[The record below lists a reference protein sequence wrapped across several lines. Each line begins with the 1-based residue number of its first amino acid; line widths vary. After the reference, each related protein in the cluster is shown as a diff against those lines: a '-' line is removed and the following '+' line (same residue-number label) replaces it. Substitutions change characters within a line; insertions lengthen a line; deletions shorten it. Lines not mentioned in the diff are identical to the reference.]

1 MLKKAEFIGN
11 IGQDA
16 VLRESKD
23 GRKFITVS
31 LAANEI
37 GQQDSEPMWV
47 NLIFFNGLA
56 TEKNVAYLN
65 ARNLEGKRRMLWVSG
80 DLQLNKFDKEIDVVV
95 PAKKYSLKYK
105 GESIGFTAPERVIK
119 AKVPAE
125 SLSLII
131 RDFRFLDKTEAV
143 ANSSTTATVTE
154 DGGEVEVV
162 EASVST
168 DVPETE
174 TTTVENPKVADS
186 PF

>member
-11 IGQDA
+11 IGQEA
-16 VLRESKD
+16 VLRNTKD

-37 GQQDSEPMWV
+37 GRQDADPMWI

-65 ARNLEGKRRMLWVSG
+65 AQNLEGKRRMLYVSG
-80 DLQLNKFDKEIDVVV
+80 ELQMDTFEKEMDVTV
-95 PAKKYSLKYK
+95 PAKKYNLKHK
-105 GESIGFTAPERVIK
+105 GESIGFTAPERVVK
-119 AKVPAE
+119 VKVPAQ

-143 ANSSTTATVTE
+143 ATTTTATIIE
-154 DGGEVEVV
+154 DDEVEVI